1 MSRDSTCCRLS
12 CTRFLCPLSTVAAG
26 WYIVRL
32 PDGMNTTHDVIVCRR
47 MGHIHEVNLRDKTVA
62 AMLID
67 NLRVHGELTNETG
80 LYHLPFNTLHQ
91 W

>member
-1 MSRDSTCCRLS
+1 MY
-12 CTRFLCPLSTVAAG
+12 CTSAFYLAVAAG
-26 WYIVRL
+26 CPFVAKL
-32 PDGMNTTHDVIVCRR
+32 PNGMDATRDIIAVVVR

>member
-1 MSRDSTCCRLS
+1 
-12 CTRFLCPLSTVAAG
+12 
-26 WYIVRL
+26 
-32 PDGMNTTHDVIVCRR
+32 MNTTHDVIDCRR

>member
-1 MSRDSTCCRLS
+1 VQDPCCFHGHGRHEKVKEYNAFVQMQARGHFETCI
-12 CTRFLCPLSTVAAG
+12 T
-26 WYIVRL
+26 
-32 PDGMNTTHDVIVCRR
+32 
-47 MGHIHEVNLRDKTVA
+47 MGHIHEFNLRDKTVA

-67 NLRVHGELTNETG
+67 NLRVHGVLTNSTG